1 MYSLY
6 KEDTVWGNDVI
17 IVVSCFKIS
26 KKRFKFNANCTPR
39 EIIRFASRRK
49 KKLSNHCPRLDICF
63 DAIWEKE
70 NQRRRVSMN
79 RYVQITLFPLE
90 ERRIGAD
97 YSFAFHNFLIHRTTE
112 TRLCRYRL
120 FFTAWSDFSMHCRAP
135 ESSCTVSY
143 YS

>member
-49 KKLSNHCPRLDICF
+49 KKTFQPLSAFGYMFWRDM
-63 DAIWEKE
+63 AEKFRGVE
-70 NQRRRVSMN
+70 FRWI
-79 RYVQITLFPLE
+79 VQIILFPLE